1 MSETPDFFTELTGW
15 RKFAVRDHGRVLVSA
30 NYPQPWAG
38 VDPGPAICTLD
49 LSGVFIFFSAT
60 PAHPITEP
68 CPCLTCSCG
77 YYAYKTRVEAEQHQQ
92 GSVLARVEL
101 WGRLVE
107 HRRGYRAERIRI
119 AELFVLRDYPE
130 VGRAGLAARYGVPIH
145 VEEKTAWISETL
157 SESLSLSPSLI
168 QRNNLSTYQVVSYQT
183 LSPSL
188 SPSVSPRT
196 AKQKRQDDA
205 KAYRAYLKRI
215 TKAEW

>member
-1 MSETPDFFTELTGW
+1 MNETPDFFSELTGW
-15 RKFAVRDHGRVLVSA
+15 RKFAVRDHSRVLVSA

-38 VDPGPAICTLD
+38 VDPGPAICTID
-49 LSGVFIFFSAT
+49 TGTMYSFGPV
-60 PAHPITEP
+60 PVHPVNEP

-77 YYAYKTRVEAEQHQQ
+77 YYAYKSRDDAEQHHQ
-92 GSVLARVEL
+92 GRVLARVQL

-107 HRRGYRAERIRI
+107 HERGYRAERIRI

-145 VEEKTAWISETL
+145 VEEKAVWI
-157 SESLSLSPSLI
+157 SESLSESSLLSPSLI
-168 QRNNLSTYQVVSYQT
+168 QSWNSSAYQIVSYQST
-183 LSPSL
+183 LPSPS
-188 SPSVSPRT
+188 PSQRT

-205 KAYRAYLKRI
+205 KAYRSYLKKI